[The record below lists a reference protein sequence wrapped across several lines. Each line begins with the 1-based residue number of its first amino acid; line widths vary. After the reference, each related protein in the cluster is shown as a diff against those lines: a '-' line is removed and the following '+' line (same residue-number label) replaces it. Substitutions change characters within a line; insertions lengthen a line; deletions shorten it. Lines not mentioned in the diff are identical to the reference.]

1 MRILMIVFSL
11 PAADEDS
18 RQRVEKRGAG
28 IYTLV
33 GPNVACN
40 RSVIFEAEISLKQT
54 LSVCTNCT
62 QIYVHGIS
70 WTIIGTR
77 FTFYI
82 APGLIST

>member
-11 PAADEDS
+11 PAANEDS

-40 RSVIFEAEISLKQT
+40 RSQLYLK
-54 LSVCTNCT
+54 LK
-62 QIYVHGIS
+62 
-70 WTIIGTR
+70 
-77 FTFYI
+77 F
-82 APGLIST
+82 L